1 MKRLISKIA
10 NRSDNKTPTSMLV
23 TDENF
28 MMPSDIAKLKRRSE
42 VLRLLKN
49 IPLKPA
55 FETFSS
61 ITHEYIENG
70 IGSLNNVVSTLIE
83 VDWLEKNT
91 EYRRIEAANSYMR
104 YQRALDRWLSNRLK
118 EGQWDD
124 FRAHNEIPSS
134 LYIIIVERV
143 NIIWERF
150 AIENLLKPENMIYRR
165 VLTYELNTGTVGNGI
180 IVGDRDSIIDD
191 YVDGDFRIGTPSKSK
206 RQHEELETMIMNIL
220 KNYLITRKGE
230 VQSLRQA
237 MEHKFGIDGFGGFMQ
252 RAKQELC
259 RHSHRR
265 FIKEFRESPPPQ
277 TLEIFKDI
285 YEAMMTDHVSEL
297 SISMNVHPTLIERAL
312 QDMSLPNPRKL
323 SSNSN

>member
-1 MKRLISKIA
+1 MKRLMSKIS
-10 NRSDNKTPTSMLV
+10 NRSDSKTSTSMLV

-42 VLRLLKN
+42 ILRVLKN

-70 IGSLNNVVSTLIE
+70 IGSLNNVVSKLIE
-83 VDWLEKNT
+83 VDWLERNT
-91 EYRRIEAANSYMR
+91 EYRRIEAANSSMR
-104 YQRALDRWLSNRLK
+104 YQIALDRWLSNRLE

-143 NIIWERF
+143 NIVWERY
-150 AIENLLKPENMIYRR
+150 AIENLLKPEHTIYQR
-165 VLTYELNTGTVGNGI
+165 VLTYELNTSTVGND
-180 IVGDRDSIIDD
+180 IVDGDRNNIIDD
-191 YVDGDFRIGTPSKSK
+191 YVNGDFRIGTPSKSK
-206 RQHEELETMIMNIL
+206 RQHEELDTMIINVL
-220 KNYLITRKGE
+220 ENHLITRKGE
-230 VQSLRQA
+230 IQSLRQA
-237 MEHKFGIDGFGGFMQ
+237 MEHKFGIDGFGGFMR
-252 RAKQELC
+252 RAKQQLC
-259 RHSHRR
+259 RYSHRR
-265 FIKEFRESPPPQ
+265 FIKEFRASPPPQ

-312 QDMSLPNPRKL
+312 QDMSLPNPR
-323 SSNSN
+323 NII